1 MTEAIPDNKPIVLSV
16 GGSLIVP
23 NGGINIRFLKNLNA
37 CIREHVQNG
46 KRFFLVSGGGR
57 ISRTYRD
64 AGQAVIGTL
73 TDEDL
78 DWLGIHATRL
88 NGHLLRTIFQD
99 IAHPRII
106 EDYAHKLVNWHEPI
120 VIGTGWKPGW
130 STDYDA
136 VVLARDYGATLIV
149 NLSNVDYVYDS
160 DPNIN
165 AKAKP
170 IEKINWNDFSKLVP
184 KEWKPGSNVPF
195 DPVAARLAKELGL
208 TVVIANGEKFD
219 NLNKII
225 NGDKSFVGTTI
236 AP

>member
-1 MTEAIPDNKPIVLSV
+1 MSGDNKLIVLSV

-23 NGGINIRFLKNLNA
+23 NGGINIPFLQNLND
-37 CIREHVQNG
+37 CIREHVKKG
-46 KRFFLVSGGGR
+46 RKFFLVSGGGR
-57 ISRTYRD
+57 LARTYRD
-64 AGQAVIGTL
+64 AGKMVIGSL
-73 TDEDL
+73 THDDL

-88 NGHLLRTIFQD
+88 NAHLLRTIFQD

-106 EDYAHKLVNWHEPI
+106 DDYERKLVDWHESV
-120 VIGTGWKPGW
+120 VIGAGWKPGW

-136 VVLARDYGATLIV
+136 VILARDYGATLII
-149 NLSNVDYVYDS
+149 NMSNVDYVYDS

-165 AKAKP
+165 PAAKR
-170 IEKINWNDFSKLVP
+170 IEKIIWSDFSKLVP
-184 KEWKPGSNVPF
+184 KEWTPGSNVPF

-225 NGDKSFVGTTI
+225 SGEKTFIGTTI
-236 AP
+236 TPAL